1 MKIRILRLLLPA
13 LLLAALQAPSAAQD
27 SQDVLEAPSVR
38 ITAYGAS
45 GWMGYSPDEMAI
57 LTTKKSIMLGVW
69 HPSARRYERSSTHND
84 GDRAGQNKYYRFLE
98 DGSIWYEDLYQI
110 GEVESDG
117 TFQSAGTHDVKLVGD
132 DVMIGGE
139 KYGYITDGGAIYVLD
154 DLVANCLGKVD
165 KPVAAFIV
173 FCTIFTQEYLDGYKT
188 AKVQLDASAE
198 QARARARAQAAA
210 NQQRQQ
216 QQPQQASGNAGNRRH
231 ASYIDGQGGN
241 VRTLDGRRNAIGRTG
256 VVGGDIYVYTGTG
269 GSVSTG
275 KIRRMG
281 DGYTV
286 DFRGSTNVY
295 RIGKLGDDLV
305 FYGSNGVSVGKVR
318 HNGAMRRYEAQR
330 DGSTATIAEFPD
342 SIDPVCAALLFYNF
356 FD

>member
-1 MKIRILRLLLPA
+1 MNTRILRLLLPA

-27 SQDVLEAPSVR
+27 SQDVLEAPSAR

-45 GWMGYSPDEMAI
+45 GWMNYGPDEMAI
-57 LTTKKSIMLGVW
+57 LTTRKSVMLGVW
-69 HPSARRYERSSTHND
+69 HPSTRRYERSSTHSD

-110 GEVESDG
+110 GEIESDG
-117 TFQSAGTHDVKLVGD
+117 TLQSAGTHDVRLAGD

-139 KYGYITDGGAIYVLD
+139 KYGSITDGGAIYVLD

-165 KPVAAFIV
+165 KQTAAFIV

-188 AKVQLDASAE
+188 AKVELDASAE
-198 QARARARAQAAA
+198 QARAQARAQAAA

-216 QQPQQASGNAGNRRH
+216 QQPQQASGNRRH

-241 VRTLDGRRNAIGRTG
+241 VRALDGRRNAIGRTSI
-256 VVGGDIYVYTGTG
+256 VGSDIYVYTGTG

-295 RIGKLGDDLV
+295 RIGKSGNDLV

-318 HNGAMRRYEAQR
+318 HNDAMRRYEAQR
-330 DGSTATIAEFPD
+330 EGSTAVVAEFSD
-342 SIDPVCAALLFYNF
+342 SIDPACAALLFYNF

>member
-1 MKIRILRLLLPA
+1 M
-13 LLLAALQAPSAAQD
+13 S
-27 SQDVLEAPSVR
+27 
-38 ITAYGAS
+38 
-45 GWMGYSPDEMAI
+45 
-57 LTTKKSIMLGVW
+57 
-69 HPSARRYERSSTHND
+69 
-84 GDRAGQNKYYRFLE
+84 
-98 DGSIWYEDLYQI
+98 
-110 GEVESDG
+110 
-117 TFQSAGTHDVKLVGD
+117 
-132 DVMIGGE
+132 GGE
-139 KYGYITDGGAIYVLD
+139 QQMLAVARALMSNPKALMLDEPTTGLAPRLAREAYV
-154 DLVANCLGKVD
+154 ALGK
-165 KPVAAFIV
+165 
-173 FCTIFTQEYLDGYKT
+173 LR
-188 AKVQLDASAE
+188 DAGCDE
-198 QARARARAQAAA
+198 VVE
-210 NQQRQQ
+210 
-216 QQPQQASGNAGNRRH
+216 G
-231 ASYIDGQGGN
+231 
-241 VRTLDGRRNAIGRTG
+241 IGRTG